1 MDEMRMK
8 QRQEPEVFYYDYATP
23 LGMLR
28 IEENGRGLTAVSPVK
43 PECASCHTGAESLS
57 GNGNG
62 ADIARCRMDETPLI
76 RRAAAQLQEYFAGK
90 RKVFDLPLAPEG
102 TPFQHRVWAVL
113 RSIPY
118 GQTLTYGEVASRA
131 GNPKASRAVGMANNR
146 NPLMIIVPCHRVIGA
161 GGKLVGYACGLDKK
175 EFLLNL
181 ERGHSELSGRLL

>member
-102 TPFQHRVWAVL
+102 TPFQHRVWGRVAFDSVRTNAHL
-113 RSIPY
+113 RRSGCTGGQSESLAGRGY
-118 GQTLTYGEVASRA
+118 GQ
-131 GNPKASRAVGMANNR
+131 
-146 NPLMIIVPCHRVIGA
+146 
-161 GGKLVGYACGLDKK
+161 
-175 EFLLNL
+175 
-181 ERGHSELSGRLL
+181 

>member
-43 PECASCHTGAESLS
+43 PECASCHTGAESVIREWKTVR
-57 GNGNG
+57 N
-62 ADIARCRMDETPLI
+62 IARCRMDETPLI
-76 RRAAAQLQEYFAGK
+76 RRAAAALRRYFAGK

-118 GQTLTYGEVASRA
+118 GQTLTYGEVAARA
-131 GNPKASRAVGMANNR
+131 GNPKASRAWVWPITAIR
-146 NPLMIIVPCHRVIGA
+146 
-161 GGKLVGYACGLDKK
+161 
-175 EFLLNL
+175 
-181 ERGHSELSGRLL
+181 

>member
-1 MDEMRMK
+1 MTM
-8 QRQEPEVFYYDYATP
+8 P
-23 LGMLR
+23 LR
-28 IEENGRGLTAVSPVK
+28 SACRGLTAVSPVK

-102 TPFQHRVWAVL
+102 TPFQHRIWAVL

-118 GQTLTYGEVASRA
+118 GQTLTYGEVAARA

-146 NPLMIIVPCHRVIGA
+146 NPDDYRAVPPGDWRWRKIGRVCLRTG
-161 GGKLVGYACGLDKK
+161 
-175 EFLLNL
+175 
-181 ERGHSELSGRLL
+181 

>member
-102 TPFQHRVWAVL
+102 TPFQHRVWAVRFRTDK
-113 RSIPY
+113 RS
-118 GQTLTYGEVASRA
+118 LTAKWLHGPAIRK
-131 GNPKASRAVGMANNR
+131 P
-146 NPLMIIVPCHRVIGA
+146 
-161 GGKLVGYACGLDKK
+161 
-175 EFLLNL
+175 
-181 ERGHSELSGRLL
+181 RGPWVWPITAIR

>member
-76 RRAAAQLQEYFAGK
+76 RRAAAQLQEGPRSSTGFGPCCVRFRTDK
-90 RKVFDLPLAPEG
+90 RSLTAKWLHGRAIRKPRGPW
-102 TPFQHRVWAVL
+102 VWPITAI
-113 RSIPY
+113 R
-118 GQTLTYGEVASRA
+118 
-131 GNPKASRAVGMANNR
+131 
-146 NPLMIIVPCHRVIGA
+146 
-161 GGKLVGYACGLDKK
+161 
-175 EFLLNL
+175 
-181 ERGHSELSGRLL
+181 